1 MEKIQEIELTIKSA
15 DDGVFAISLVDQPAI
30 EENFVALAAQDVE
43 FKVVDEERRIV
54 VGFALV
60 PEKRILRLMGGK
72 KFNIYFTKETVAQAA
87 EDFMKK
93 MMLKKFT
100 TDHEEK
106 VDGITVIE
114 SWVVEDAKHDKSNL
128 YGLGAKGGEWVLMS
142 KIDNNEV
149 WDEVKAGKFKGYSI
163 EARFDGFEQLQSKNK
178 ETMEEQIIKEL
189 NAVLSSQK
197 VELSLIDD
205 VVSLQKM
212 VKERITLLDKATI
225 EINKTVD
232 LKDKLISL
240 AKTTL
245 TVINSNSN
253 EVNILLKQ
261 ITQAEGDL
269 FKIARELNLNV
280 REIPEMKLLLEL
292 KNEMTNKVKNELS
305 GKTKL
310 VEDIIK

>member
-114 SWVVEDAKHDKSNL
+114 SWVVEDSKNDKSNL

-142 KIDNNEV
+142 KIDNEAV
-149 WDEVKAGKFKGYSI
+149 WNEVKAGKFKGYSI
-163 EARFDGFEQLQSKNK
+163 EARFDGFEQLQSKEK
-178 ETMEEQIIKEL
+178 TMEEKIINEL

-197 VELSLIDD
+197 VELSLLDD
-205 VVSLQKM
+205 LNKLSKDLESVNEVHQKQLAQH
-212 VKERITLLDKATI
+212 KQLLDSIKQTI
-225 EINKTVD
+225 SKNSNISTSLLTKIQDAERASKELGVDNKFIGKYQRILDSYYLTTKEI
-232 LKDKLISL
+232 DKL
-240 AKTTL
+240 
-245 TVINSNSN
+245 
-253 EVNILLKQ
+253 
-261 ITQAEGDL
+261 
-269 FKIARELNLNV
+269 F
-280 REIPEMKLLLEL
+280 
-292 KNEMTNKVKNELS
+292 
-305 GKTKL
+305 
-310 VEDIIK
+310 

>member
-197 VELSLIDD
+197 VELKSIDKFRSDYLKIGSANTAKYMQELTKIQTQVLKGINDSGDYKEKIDNVIKGLNSLGLTD
-205 VVSLQKM
+205 
-212 VKERITLLDKATI
+212 
-225 EINKTVD
+225 EI
-232 LKDKLISL
+232 KDF
-240 AKTTL
+240 
-245 TVINSNSN
+245 
-253 EVNILLKQ
+253 Q
-261 ITQAEGDL
+261 
-269 FKIARELNLNV
+269 F
-280 REIPEMKLLLEL
+280 L
-292 KNEMTNKVKNELS
+292 KNDIQNDFDELVFINE
-305 GKTKL
+305 KL
-310 VEDIIK
+310 KSIGA

>member
-114 SWVVEDAKHDKSNL
+114 SWVVEDSKNDKSNL
-128 YGLGAKGGEWVLMS
+128 YNLNAKGGEWVLMS
-142 KIDNNEV
+142 KIDNDAV
-149 WDEVKAGKFKGYSI
+149 WNEVKAGKFKGYSI
-163 EARFDGFEQLQSKNK
+163 EARFDGFEQLQSKT

-189 NAVLSSQK
+189 NALLSSDEVK
-197 VELSLIDD
+197 LGRIEELKKLMIEANRGAMKAIDLANSAKKPAEDSLKLNKTLLVQFESVKKIVKDLGLDD
-205 VVSLQKM
+205 ADITKQIQQ
-212 VKERITLLDKATI
+212 VKE
-225 EINKTVD
+225 N
-232 LKDKLISL
+232 IS
-240 AKTTL
+240 T
-245 TVINSNSN
+245 INS
-253 EVNILLKQ
+253 VLDALY
-261 ITQAEGDL
+261 
-269 FKIARELNLNV
+269 KI
-280 REIPEMKLLLEL
+280 
-292 KNEMTNKVKNELS
+292 
-305 GKTKL
+305 
-310 VEDIIK
+310 

>member
-1 MEKIQEIELTIKSA
+1 MEKIQEIELRIKSA

-197 VELSLIDD
+197 VELTTVEDVANRFKSIIDINNKS
-205 VVSLQKM
+205 VGTLENSRVELKTSSQIQKE
-212 VKERITLLDKATI
+212 VIAKCEVLLEQISKFEIQIKELGLDTPSDIKSKVGMLNAILKESKKSDSNITKA
-225 EINKTVD
+225 
-232 LKDKLISL
+232 LGLIS
-240 AKTTL
+240 
-245 TVINSNSN
+245 
-253 EVNILLKQ
+253 
-261 ITQAEGDL
+261 
-269 FKIARELNLNV
+269 
-280 REIPEMKLLLEL
+280 
-292 KNEMTNKVKNELS
+292 
-305 GKTKL
+305 
-310 VEDIIK
+310 

>member
-178 ETMEEQIIKEL
+178 ETMEEQILKEL

-197 VELSLIDD
+197 VELKSIDKFRSDYLKIGSANTAKYMQELTKIQTQVLKGINDSGDYKEKIDNVIKGLNSLGLTD
-205 VVSLQKM
+205 
-212 VKERITLLDKATI
+212 
-225 EINKTVD
+225 EI
-232 LKDKLISL
+232 KDF
-240 AKTTL
+240 
-245 TVINSNSN
+245 
-253 EVNILLKQ
+253 Q
-261 ITQAEGDL
+261 
-269 FKIARELNLNV
+269 F
-280 REIPEMKLLLEL
+280 L
-292 KNEMTNKVKNELS
+292 KNDIQNDFDELVFINE
-305 GKTKL
+305 KL
-310 VEDIIK
+310 KSIGA

>member
-114 SWVVEDAKHDKSNL
+114 SWVVEDVKHDKSNL

-142 KIDNNEV
+142 KIDNEAV
-149 WDEVKAGKFKGYSI
+149 WNEVKAGKFKGYSI
-163 EARFDGFEQLQSKNK
+163 EARFDGFEQLQSKEK
-178 ETMEEQIIKEL
+178 TMEEKIIAEL
-189 NAVLSSQK
+189 NAVLSSQN
-197 VELSLIDD
+197 VELG
-205 VVSLQKM
+205 
-212 VKERITLLDKATI
+212 LLDDLKKGIQEGNKQEANLYSDFKSALNGVIGKAREI
-225 EINKTVD
+225 EIKYNVLLSNINEPLFQMEKQAKELGLD
-232 LKDKLISL
+232 F
-240 AKTTL
+240 KTTD
-245 TVINSNSN
+245 NY
-253 EVNILLKQ
+253 KQ
-261 ITQAEGDL
+261 AQ
-269 FKIARELNLNV
+269 N
-280 REIPEMKLLLEL
+280 
-292 KNEMTNKVKNELS
+292 
-305 GKTKL
+305 
-310 VEDIIK
+310 IIKAIEGRKDVIMQIQKNIQKFGF